1 MKVCIIVTVYKNR
14 YNTLINWLNDDK
26 STISK
31 DADIILLAQNND
43 PYKDYDSYCKK
54 ENCKVVWCDATQLNA
69 KRHFG
74 YHWAID
80 NGYDLLIWSDDDIR
94 KNCQYTDLVTKTN
107 GGSNKTCVVP
117 IDRLYSRFIEIAE
130 LHPDAGM
137 FTCFRAGF
145 LGSSSYEKEYK
156 NEHLHPSQV
165 VAINLRNTKL
175 DSTIDYPIEDDMV
188 EDQIFF
194 ISVYMAGYPIY
205 VIGDM
210 TYQCKNSYNWENNT
224 SLVYTN
230 ELGGRYKRDKQII
243 RQYITYGGDIK
254 LSKKGNL
261 TQFIKHNK
269 YYKAKKEDLPIP
281 YGKKIDEE
289 LMKLCKSREV
299 DDALVDEVYE
309 YLRNKK
315 VK

>member
-14 YNTLINWLNDDK
+14 YNKLINWLNDAK

-74 YHWAID
+74 YHWAIE
-80 NGYDLLIWSDDDIR
+80 NGYDILIWTDDDIR
-94 KNCQYTDLVTKTN
+94 RNSCYTDFVTKTKS
-107 GGSNKTCVVP
+107 GSNKVQVVP
-117 IDRLYSRFIEIAE
+117 IDYLYRRFIEMIE
-130 LHPDAGM
+130 LHPDCGM
-137 FTCFRAGF
+137 VTCFRNGF
-145 LGSSSYEKEYK
+145 LGTSSHEKEYK

-188 EDQIFF
+188 EDQLFF

-205 VIGDM
+205 VTGDM
-210 TYQCKNSYNWENNT
+210 SYQCGNPYNWEKNV
-224 SLVYTN
+224 SLVYTD

-243 RQYITYGGDIK
+243 RQYLTYGGDIK
-254 LSKKGNL
+254 LSKKGQL

-269 YYKAKKEDLPIP
+269 YYKAKKEDLPLP
-281 YGKKIDEE
+281 YGKKFDED

-299 DDALVDEVYE
+299 DNTLVDEVYE
-309 YLRNKK
+309 YLRNNKTK
-315 VK
+315 